1 VQGAGEPNFGIRRAA
16 PPRALVLTGY
26 GINCDYETTHACELA
41 GFRADR
47 VHLNDM
53 IGGLRRLF
61 DFKLLVF
68 PGGFSYGDDL
78 GSGVAFSSK
87 IRLNEDGR
95 LFDALMEYVQRGGLV
110 LGVCNGFQI
119 LVRLGIIPALGDRY
133 GEQQVTMAP
142 NQQGYFIDRWVNLIV
157 EPGNGSVFT
166 RGLKRLRLP
175 VRHGEGRL
183 LVPEEGL
190 LRQLEENR
198 RVVLRYCDG
207 DGRPSQE
214 FPHNPNGS
222 LNSIAGICDSTG
234 RVFGLMPHPEAALN
248 LYRYPDWM
256 RMRERAR
263 RAGKELSE
271 KGDGCSIFEGAFSS
285 LT

>member
-1 VQGAGEPNFGIRRAA
+1 MDKSRAGLQNNAVENTEVQGAGEPNFGIRRAA

-157 EPGNGSVFT
+157 EPGTGSVFT
-166 RGLKRLRLP
+166 KTVAWCSATVTVTADPAR
-175 VRHGEGRL
+175 
-183 LVPEEGL
+183 
-190 LRQLEENR
+190 
-198 RVVLRYCDG
+198 
-207 DGRPSQE
+207 S
-214 FPHNPNGS
+214 FPTTRTAP
-222 LNSIAGICDSTG
+222 
-234 RVFGLMPHPEAALN
+234 
-248 LYRYPDWM
+248 
-256 RMRERAR
+256 
-263 RAGKELSE
+263 
-271 KGDGCSIFEGAFSS
+271 
-285 LT
+285 